1 MLNSKMRV
9 ETEDISSKQIFSFEW
24 MTLRIQVNQKKMQM
38 KAPV

>member
-1 MLNSKMRV
+1 MRV

>member
-1 MLNSKMRV
+1 MRV

-24 MTLRIQVNQKKMQM
+24 MNLRIQVNQKKMQM